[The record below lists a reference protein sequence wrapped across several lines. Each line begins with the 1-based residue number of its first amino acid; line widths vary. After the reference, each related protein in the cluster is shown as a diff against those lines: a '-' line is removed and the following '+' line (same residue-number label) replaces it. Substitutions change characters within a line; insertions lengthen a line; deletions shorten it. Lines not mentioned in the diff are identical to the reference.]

1 MINNFLILKKL
12 DYLSEKD
19 EKRKE
24 IDFAV
29 QTINTNMQ
37 RLNYV
42 EAQKDDDTIKYVF
55 SIGGDGTMLYAM
67 HSTIEKESTIIG
79 INSGKLGFLPPF
91 LPNDLNN
98 QNFFN
103 FIKTEND
110 HKIEKRSILQH
121 NLSGLTSGFAV
132 NEYAISAENPHNI
145 IDISL
150 EIETNGVISGAGHY
164 KSNALIISS
173 ACGSTAF
180 NLNAGGAIVDPSIKC
195 MQIMMM
201 APATLASRP
210 LIIGENSIIHV
221 KMNNKC
227 RVYSDNNL
235 INDIEET
242 HTKTLSIS
250 LMKKQS
256 KLLLPNNWN
265 FYDVLSK
272 KLHWNNG
279 GECQL

>member
-24 IDFAV
+24 IDLAV

-42 EAQKDDDTIKYVF
+42 EAQKTDNTIKYVF

>member
-1 MINNFLILKKL
+1 
-12 DYLSEKD
+12 
-19 EKRKE
+19 
-24 IDFAV
+24 
-29 QTINTNMQ
+29 
-37 RLNYV
+37 
-42 EAQKDDDTIKYVF
+42 
-55 SIGGDGTMLYAM
+55 M

-242 HTKTLSIS
+242 YTKTLSIS